1 MYPVWAVVIATY
13 NRSGLL
19 RNLLESIQNSSVK
32 PNQVI
37 IVSAG
42 DPIEKSLIEFKN
54 IKLSEQLLKRSISV
68 FWSDAIIILIN

>member
-42 DPIEKSLIEFKN
+42 DPIEKSLIEFKP
-54 IKLSEQLLKRSISV
+54 IKLKDIPATEWIFFSSI
-68 FWSDAIIILIN
+68 